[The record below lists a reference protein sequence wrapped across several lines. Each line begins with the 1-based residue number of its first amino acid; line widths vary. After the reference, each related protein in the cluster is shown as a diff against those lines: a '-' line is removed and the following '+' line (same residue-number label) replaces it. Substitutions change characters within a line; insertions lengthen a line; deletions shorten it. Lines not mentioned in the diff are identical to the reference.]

1 MPVKVKIKK
10 LHEDAVLPQQ
20 MTEGA
25 AAFDLTAIEDI
36 FVPNVR
42 AYDKAMVIPLGFA
55 MEIPKGYHAK
65 IVLRSSIGM
74 NTKLRLSNQVGI
86 IDSDYRGE
94 VKLLIENLGA
104 ERARIA
110 KGTRIAQMIIEKT
123 LDVVF
128 EATEKLSDTKRG
140 EGGFG
145 STNKPKP

>member
-1 MPVKVKIKK
+1 MLIKVKIEK
-10 LHEDAVLPQQ
+10 LHEDAVLPRQ

-25 AAFDLTAIEDI
+25 AAFDLTVIEDI

-42 AYDKAMVIPLGFA
+42 AYDKAIVIPLGFA

-110 KGTRIAQMIIEKT
+110 KGTRIAQMIIEKN
-123 LDVVF
+123 LDVVI
-128 EATEKLSDTKRG
+128 EAAEKLSDTKRG

-145 STNKPKP
+145 STNKPRT

>member
-25 AAFDLTAIEDI
+25 AAFDLTVMEDI

-86 IDSDYRGE
+86 IDNDYRGE

-110 KGTRIAQMIIEKT
+110 KGTRIAQMIIEKN

>member
-1 MPVKVKIKK
+1 MPIKVKIKK
-10 LHEDAVLPQQ
+10 LYEDAVLPRQ

-25 AAFDLTAIEDI
+25 AAFDLTVIEDI

-42 AYDKAMVIPLGFA
+42 AYDKAIVIPLGFA

-110 KGTRIAQMIIEKT
+110 KGTRIAQMIIEKN
-123 LDVVF
+123 LDVVI
-128 EATEKLSDTKRG
+128 EAAEKLSDTKRG

-145 STNKPKP
+145 STNKPRT